1 MFCENCGSNVP
12 DGTKFCP
19 KCGNKLK
26 IPIKKQ
32 TPSASNI
39 DSLKNTW
46 SNWSTGKKLFL

>member
-26 IPIKKQ
+26 IPIRGL
-32 TPSASNI
+32 SI
-39 DSLKNTW
+39 I
-46 SNWSTGKKLFL
+46 